1 MTQPKLFC
9 WIPFLSTLL
18 VTSLMISAPAQAE
31 MTLKEGLQYQLLK
44 KPQSIEP
51 HSKSVV
57 EVFYYGCSHCYRLEP
72 SLHQWL
78 KTKPKDVHFE
88 RLPAVLDNPNWVFMA
103 RVFYTAKFLG
113 IEDEF
118 HTQYFEAI
126 QGKRQS
132 IFDVDAL
139 AKFVEPMGIKPEDY
153 KKMFNSFQVNNAI
166 AKAKQRTQAYGIEGV
181 PAVVV
186 NGKYLTDVPMASS
199 QQALWQV
206 VNTLLNR

>member
-1 MTQPKLFC
+1 MSKPMFASL
-9 WIPFLSTLL
+9 IPFLSALL
-18 VTSLMISAPAQAE
+18 VTTALIGAPAQAE

-44 KPQSIEP
+44 KPQSIAP

-72 SLHQWL
+72 SLNQWL
-78 KTKPKDVHFE
+78 KNKPKDVHFE
-88 RLPAVLDNPNWVFMA
+88 RMPAVLDNPNWVFMA

-118 HTQYFEAI
+118 HHRYFEAI
-126 QGKRQS
+126 QGQRQS

-153 KKMFNSFQVNNAI
+153 KTMFKSFQVNSAI
-166 AKAKQRTQAYGIEGV
+166 AKARQRTQAYGIEGV

-206 VNTLLNR
+206 VNTLINQ